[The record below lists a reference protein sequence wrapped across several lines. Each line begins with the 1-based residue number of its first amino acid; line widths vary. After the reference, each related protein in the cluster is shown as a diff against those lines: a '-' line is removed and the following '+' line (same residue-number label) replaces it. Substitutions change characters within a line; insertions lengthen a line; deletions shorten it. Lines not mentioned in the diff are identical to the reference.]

1 MVSGGDKWTY
11 IKVLLPQDVYVILIA
26 IRRLNGALRFTIR
39 SASHPRCFF
48 CLCGIDFSRVPA
60 LGVRAEIMC
69 CCVVWNYRAG
79 IIALVL
85 LETGLLL
92 VLGAKFTY
100 WHLGQIYT
108 AIHFINFLLA
118 PPAIANVVFVFI
130 YKDVKRQFL
139 AFAVSCLCCWIAC
152 MSVLLG
158 NISVDEAIV
167 GIDAPESF
175 NMTKPERPDTIP
187 QSQFQSSGIP

>member
-1 MVSGGDKWTY
+1 MELFG
-11 IKVLLPQDVYVILIA
+11 LLFAVPVTLVASFVYVGLIF
-26 IRRLNGALRFTIR
+26 LVF
-39 SASHPRCFF
+39 PRWVF
-48 CLCGIDFSRVPA
+48 
-60 LGVRAEIMC
+60 VRKL
-69 CCVVWNYRAG
+69 CVVASYG

-130 YKDVKRQFL
+130 NKDVKRQFL

-152 MSVLLG
+152 MSVLLV
-158 NISVDEAIV
+158 NIGVDEAIV